1 MQADEILT
9 NLTSK
14 QRCFLACRSRAETDK
29 AALEQAKV
37 CRTSLAKWR
46 KQPEFLTAYAYSL
59 EHEISLPEPVEV
71 VKRSP
76 GRPPAPAGSDEKL
89 LMEAVRTELHKHVNR
104 LPEIFER
111 LFAIAA
117 DGTDAVALKAI
128 AIIGE
133 WFDVPAASRVAA
145 ASSPVQAKVL
155 AWTQIN
161 LGKELSQ
168 GQTVE
173 AVEGEYEVMESQ
185 DDA

>member
-14 QRCFLACRSRAETDK
+14 QRRFLACRSRAETDK
-29 AALEQAKV
+29 AALEQAEV
-37 CRTSLAKWR
+37 CRTSLVKWR
-46 KQPEFLTAYAYSL
+46 KQPGFLAAYAYSL

-71 VKRSP
+71 VKRP
-76 GRPPAPAGSDEKL
+76 RGRPPAPAGSDEKL

-117 DGTDAVALKAI
+117 GGTDAVALKAI

-133 WFDVPAASRVAA
+133 WFDVPAASRVVA

-161 LGKELSQ
+161 LSRELPK
-168 GQTVE
+168 VE
-173 AVEGEYEVMESQ
+173 AVEGEYKVMESQ
-185 DDA
+185 DDT